1 MMSGFPFERLSRY
14 PDVQADNLFASDA
27 ADRLLLDEAA
37 ESLTAAATGNVVIIG
52 DRYGALTLG
61 AAAVYGLGGLR
72 VHQDSI
78 TGESALAN
86 NARALAPDVD
96 YSHHGLGE
104 ELLAGARVVLLQL
117 PRSLD
122 ALAEIADAVA
132 RYAADDVVL
141 YAGGQVKHMSLAMN
155 DVLARFFASVRP
167 GLGKRKARVLTVSQV
182 QRPQLQSE
190 YPLRQF
196 HPDLGLWVC
205 AHGAAFAGTK
215 VDVGT
220 RFLLEFLPQIGIQSG
235 RAIDLGCGTGL
246 LAAGLARLKPG
257 LDIVATDQST
267 AAVDSAAATAEAN
280 GLSARINAVRDDAM
294 ASFGDASADLIVCNP
309 PFHIG
314 ASVHAGAAL
323 KLFDAAA
330 RVLRPGGELW
340 TVYNSHLRYRPQLE
354 KTVGP
359 TEQLGR
365 NPKFTVTRSTRR

>member
-1 MMSGFPFERLSRY
+1 MAEFSFDELSRF

-27 ADRLLLDEAA
+27 ADRLLLAEAA
-37 ESLTAAATGNVVIIG
+37 ADLEVAGDNDVVIIG

-61 AAAVYGLGGLR
+61 AATMLNPGEIR

-78 TGESALAN
+78 TGELALDS
-86 NARALAPDVD
+86 NAQRLGPDVD
-96 YSHHGLGE
+96 YRHSGLGE
-104 ELLAGARVVLLQL
+104 ELLMGARIVLLQL
-117 PRSLD
+117 PRSLE

-155 DVLARFFASVRP
+155 DVLKRHFGSVRA
-167 GLGKRKARVLTVSQV
+167 GLGKRKARVLTAREV
-182 QRPQLQSE
+182 QRPEGPSD
-190 YPLRQF
+190 YPARQF
-196 HPDLGLWVC
+196 HPELGLWIY

-215 VDVGT
+215 VDLGT
-220 RFLLEFLPQIGIQSG
+220 RFLLEFLPQIGMESG
-235 RAIDLGCGTGL
+235 IAVDLGCGTGL
-246 LAAGLARLKPG
+246 IAAELARLKPG
-257 LDIVATDQST
+257 LEVIATDQSA

-280 GLSARINAVRDDAM
+280 GLSAQIRAVRDDAM
-294 ASFGDASADLIVCNP
+294 SSFDDASADLVVCNP

-340 TVYNSHLRYRPQLE
+340 TVYNSHLRYRPGLE

-365 NPKFTVTRSTRR
+365 NPKFTVTRSVRR

>member
-1 MMSGFPFERLSRY
+1 MEQFSFEELSRY

-27 ADRLLLDEAA
+27 ADRLLLEEAA
-37 ESLTAAATGNVVIIG
+37 GDLTVAGDNDVVIIG

-61 AAAVYGLGGLR
+61 AAAMFNPGRIR

-78 TGESALAN
+78 TGEMALDS
-86 NARALAPDVD
+86 NAQRLAPDAG
-96 YSHHGLGE
+96 YMHYGLGE
-104 ELLAGARVVLLQL
+104 ELLAGARVVLMQL
-117 PRSLD
+117 PRSLE

-132 RYAADDVVL
+132 RYGADDVVL

-155 DVLARFFASVRP
+155 EVLGRYFGSVQA
-167 GLGKRKARVLTVSQV
+167 GLGKRKARVLTSREVL
-182 QRPQLQSE
+182 RPQSPSE
-190 YPLRQF
+190 YPARQF
-196 HPDLGLWVC
+196 HPGLGLWIC

-215 VDVGT
+215 VDLGT
-220 RFLLEFLPQIGIQSG
+220 RFLLKFLPKTGIESG
-235 RAIDLGCGTGL
+235 TAVDLGCGTGL
-246 LAAGLARLKPG
+246 IAAELARLKPG
-257 LDIVATDQST
+257 LEVIATDQSA

-280 GLSARINAVRDDAM
+280 GLSARVSAVRDDAM
-294 ASFGDASADLIVCNP
+294 ATFEDASAGLIVCNP

-365 NPKFTVTRSTRR
+365 NPKFTVTRSIRR